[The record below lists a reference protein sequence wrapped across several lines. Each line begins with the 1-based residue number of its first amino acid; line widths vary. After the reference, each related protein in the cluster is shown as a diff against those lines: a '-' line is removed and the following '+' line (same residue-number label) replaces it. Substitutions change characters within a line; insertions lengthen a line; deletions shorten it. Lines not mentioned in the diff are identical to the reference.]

1 MKPDIKELAYAL
13 YENFIKQD
21 FHLPEP
27 VKATEIRIGGI
38 YFTVLNKKPVH
49 FVVIRKVAGSYYEVL
64 KLSSFYE
71 LSDYNDVYYR
81 LNIEDQ
87 MYIIQTS
94 LNFYL
99 HSDEIKSAIYLEN
112 LSEDFLEEL
121 RKFIDLTED
130 EKINYR
136 GRLQQGFYY
145 PVGNKWIRAFKQK
158 ELDIVKSYHLRIF
171 EILHEE
177 ENKQIVKLPKHLEE
191 LIDREYRIK
200 E

>member
-99 HSDEIKSAIYLEN
+99 HSDEIKSSIYLEN
-112 LSEDFLEEL
+112 LSEEFLEEL
-121 RKFIDLTED
+121 KKFIELSDD
-130 EKINYR
+130 EKIEYK
-136 GRLQQGFYY
+136 RLVKGFYY

-177 ENKQIVKLPKHLEE
+177 ENKQVIELPDHIKR